1 MEFYILYLKS
11 LTHSCPRDSLFWM
24 CSFLKLAG
32 SSATYGMEHLF
43 MARTTSHTSVFSLK
57 NKTKQQTFYG
67 KWVNKSI
74 FLQLDCSRPTR
85 DSSLTFYFISNPDV
99 YFTSASTFFFFFC
112 FFVSL
117 KLPHHSIQISLL
129 FKRPTA
135 LELVLVLVLW
145 KRMYMDIPKWCTG
158 RT

>member
-99 YFTSASTFFFFFC
+99 YFTSASTFFFF
-112 FFVSL
+112 
-117 KLPHHSIQISLL
+117 LL
-129 FKRPTA
+129 FRFPQAPSPQHSDKS
-135 LELVLVLVLW
+135 LVQETNCSWISIGFSLMETYVHGHP
-145 KRMYMDIPKWCTG
+145 KMMYW
-158 RT
+158 